1 MNLPGTTFL
10 LINGTLVSI
19 LDLFDARQVLKNS
32 KLINNNEVSKSFKNG
47 RLWPFCKV
55 KCPILGVKLRTCKK
69 RKKFEKNGHFWQIV
83 NPTAR
88 QNGEK

>member
-1 MNLPGTTFL
+1 MPYFGCE
-10 LINGTLVSI
+10 
-19 LDLFDARQVLKNS
+19 AKN
-32 KLINNNEVSKSFKNG
+32 
-47 RLWPFCKV
+47 V
-55 KCPILGVKLRTCKK
+55 KEK